1 MNYSLNFGG
10 FEAPIATS
18 LRTEEV
24 ERLVQLV
31 TQERISGKS
40 IRDVAIQGALEIR
53 YSLGVIAIFPSTQ
66 QKVKKRW
73 RWDVWIKPVSILPA
87 G

>member
-1 MNYSLNFGG
+1 MNYSLNLGA

-24 ERLVQLV
+24 QQVVQLM
-31 TQERISGKS
+31 TGDRLSGES
-40 IRDVAIQGALEIR
+40 IRDVAAQGALEIP
-53 YSLGVIAIFPSTQ
+53 YPLGVIAIFPSTQ

-73 RWDVWIKPVSILPA
+73 RWDVWIKPVSVLPA
-87 G
+87 A